1 MARTEMLFNEED
13 YTKEYYLET
22 ITMLKEDD
30 MECDWEED
38 NETDFMDWEGTQKGY
53 DYNELKLFIN

>member
-22 ITMLKEDD
+22 ITIVKEADK
-30 MECDWEED
+30 ECD
-38 NETDFMDWEGTQKGY
+38 
-53 DYNELKLFIN
+53 